1 MKNNKKFILS
11 SNLNLIPSNILWNNL
26 ISKHDIKIL
35 EMHELF
41 DAYLKHDQNELINI
55 YFFQKV
61 EQDFLKRNKIDLYFS
76 TLIKRLKN
84 SNKKTYFLY
93 SFYKKENIFS
103 NIKLNSLSKKK
114 LFLENY
120 LIELSKKFNLFIPIN
135 IDKIFSEFGFDKIF
149 DSRNYH
155 VSKNILSLEGL
166 RQLQGIVFRLLTK
179 LKDKNAKLL
188 VLDLDNTLW
197 GGVVGED
204 GMEKLQ
210 LGQDGVGEAFI
221 DFQKKIKKLKND
233 GLLLAIASKNNFA
246 DAMNVIQK
254 HKSMILKKDD
264 FVSFKINWNE
274 KHKNIKEIA
283 KELTLGIDSFVF
295 WDDNPIERDK
305 IRKFCPGVK
314 VVEPPQDISDWSD
327 HVENIDFL
335 FKFSTTKE
343 DKKKSKQ
350 YKLRSKFVDNL
361 KKNLSN
367 EENFLKSLFLKPKIL
382 DIQKYNIDRAVQLC
396 EKTNQFNLTTK
407 RYNHKDILN
416 FKKSKKFICQ
426 LVSLKDIYGDHGIIG
441 FYILTVNKR
450 TASIDTFLMS
460 CRILGRKVENWIMNT
475 IIKDLKKK
483 KFNTLYAKYL
493 KTEKN
498 QMCQNFYED
507 YGFKII
513 TQNNT
518 HKDYILNIKNT
529 KFKNEKIF

>member
-11 SNLNLIPSNILWNNL
+11 SNLNLMPSNILWNNL
-26 ISKHDIKIL
+26 RSKHDIKIL

-41 DAYLKHDQNELINI
+41 DAFLNHDQNELINI
-55 YFFQKV
+55 YFFQKI
-61 EQDFLKRNKIDLYFS
+61 EQNFLKRNKIDLYFS

-93 SFYKKENIFS
+93 SFYQKENIFS
-103 NIKLNSLSKKK
+103 NIKLNNLSKKK

-135 IDKIFSEFGFDKIF
+135 IDKVFGEFGFNKIF
-149 DSRNYH
+149 DSRNYY

-166 RQLQGIVFRLLTK
+166 RQLQNIVLRLLIK

-204 GMEKLQ
+204 GIEKLQ
-210 LGQDGVGEAFI
+210 LGQDGIGEAFI
-221 DFQKKIKKLKND
+221 NFQKKIKKLKND
-233 GLLLAIASKNNFA
+233 GLLLAIASKNNFS

-314 VVEPPQDISDWSD
+314 VVEPPHDISDWAD
-327 HVENIDFL
+327 YVEDIDFL

-343 DKKKSKQ
+343 DKKKSNQ

-361 KKNLSN
+361 KKNSSN
-367 EENFLKSLFLKPKIL
+367 EENFLKSLILKPKIL
-382 DIQKYNIDRAVQLC
+382 NIQKYNIDRAVQLC

-407 RYNHKDILN
+407 RYNHKDISN
-416 FKKSKKFICQ
+416 FKKSKKFICH

-441 FYILTVNKR
+441 FYILNINKK

-483 KFNTLYAKYL
+483 KFSILYAKYL

-513 TQNNT
+513 KKNNT
-518 HKDYILNIKNT
+518 HKDYLLNIKST
-529 KFKNEKIF
+529 KFKNERIF